1 MISTNFR
8 LLIFFIFYVMAA
20 YAADASSKKTLNI
33 YGWANYIEPKIIK
46 QFEQETS
53 ISVIYDVFDSEEM
66 LDAKMMLGHTGYDIV
81 FPSSG
86 PSLRNQIKE
95 NIYLP
100 IDKKRIKAYSLLN
113 QEILSKVSQYDTHN
127 KHVIP
132 WLWGVTGIGY
142 NKNMIKDIIDPKDI
156 TSLNAMFNPKILKKI
171 SDKCKIEWFFS
182 PPEMIGMALLYK
194 KTAPTPPTEQ
204 KLLLAKQTLMAA
216 RPYIAKISNSSY
228 NIDLIKGNACVA
240 VGWLGDIAQTVYNT
254 DNKDIELSLFKEGT
268 FLSIDNIAIP
278 KNANNIEN
286 AYKFINFLL
295 QPHIAAQN
303 SNFTKNIN
311 TNIKSYKYIDKQLV
325 DNQTLNPPNNILKN
339 AYTLGNKSINLI
351 RLQNRIWTYIV
362 SNIRE

>member
-1 MISTNFR
+1 MINTKFC
-8 LLIFFIFYVMAA
+8 LLVFSIFYAVTTYVAN
-20 YAADASSKKTLNI
+20 ASNKEMINI

-46 QFEQETS
+46 QFEQETGIS
-53 ISVIYDVFDSEEM
+53 IIYDVFDSEEM

-86 PSLRNQIKE
+86 PSLSNQIKE

-100 IDKKRIKAYSLLN
+100 IDKKRIKEYGFLN
-113 QEILSKVSQYDTHN
+113 KEILSKVSQYDPNN

-142 NKNMIKDIIDPKDI
+142 NKNMIKDIINQKNINSLKYIFDPNV
-156 TSLNAMFNPKILKKI
+156 LEKI
-171 SDKCKIEWFFS
+171 SKKCKIEWFFS
-182 PPEMIGMALLYK
+182 PTEMIGMALLYK
-194 KTAPTPPTEQ
+194 KTPPKPLTEN
-204 KLLLAKQTLMAA
+204 KLLLAKQTLMEA

-228 NIDLIKGNACVA
+228 NIDLIKGNACIA
-240 VGWLGDIAQTVYNT
+240 VGWLGDMAQTVYNT
-254 DNKDIELSLFKEGT
+254 ENKDIELSLFKEGT

-278 KNANNIEN
+278 KNAKNIEN

-325 DNQTLNPPNNILKN
+325 DNPTLNPPSNILKN